1 MLDIFTRKKQ
11 DVRDLYKEKSRCQ
24 RSLQGKNKMLEIFTR
39 KKKQDVGYLY
49 KKKTRC
55 WRSLQGKNKMLK
67 IFTREK
73 EDVGDLHNLQH

>member
-1 MLDIFTRKKQ
+1 
-11 DVRDLYKEKSRCQ
+11 
-24 RSLQGKNKMLEIFTR
+24 MLEIFTR

-73 EDVGDLHNLQH
+73 EDVGDLHNL